1 VWIGFRPDA
10 VTPGLSEREIAGD
23 DLRRPQAQPHQLG
36 GIIEIKDTQI
46 VRQLVGSERS
56 LRAGHLR
63 KVQHRWFPA
72 REVAESL
79 AACGFGQTRQVPN
92 VIVRVVDTA
101 AALGTMLIQR
111 MPWLAGSNGGQI
123 REDAVGQHSGG
134 TDPGFGVEGFQH
146 RRRTRQL
153 QHIDGAGTAEVAVGA
168 FEPRRCGGFAPDQ
181 ACSGEH
187 MLEVDEQWRGGR
199 TGPFVTFDPSR
210 RLRAIHAD
218 QFSEPRAAEGVGQ
231 IADAGSG

>member
-1 VWIGFRPDA
+1 MPLGRGTGASRKPLAPNRSRKADRRPVERSRRNRSLQSLCRINNGWVVESQWFDTDQLRSNPAGQYSPEGPVIGPPGHRLPCPIATVWIGFRPDA
-10 VTPGLSEREIAGD
+10 VTPGLSEREIASD

-36 GIIEIKDTQI
+36 GIIEIKDAQI

-56 LRAGHLR
+56 LRAGQLR

-79 AACGFGQTRQVPN
+79 AARGFGQTRQVPN
-92 VIVRVVDTA
+92 VIVRVVDAA

-111 MPWLAGSNGGQI
+111 MPWLAGSSGGQV

-146 RRRTRQL
+146 RRRT
-153 QHIDGAGTAEVAVGA
+153 
-168 FEPRRCGGFAPDQ
+168 
-181 ACSGEH
+181 
-187 MLEVDEQWRGGR
+187 
-199 TGPFVTFDPSR
+199 
-210 RLRAIHAD
+210 
-218 QFSEPRAAEGVGQ
+218 
-231 IADAGSG
+231 